1 VSQAVHGIPNGEY
14 REMKREDFWTVFLIL
29 LAGAFLWFVVHIF
42 WRHNEHRRNIDLG
55 INQRA
60 PADSS
65 GDWSGDAGAVDT
77 RKTSFH
83 QSGLALSVRPSE
95 GESSLASPVAQICG
109 AMARGSSDSL
119 C

>member
-1 VSQAVHGIPNGEY
+1 
-14 REMKREDFWTVFLIL
+14 MKREAFWTVSLIL
-29 LAGAFLWFVVHIF
+29 LAGAFLWLVVHIF
-42 WRHNEHRRNIDLG
+42 WRHNEHRRNLDLG

-60 PADSS
+60 PVDAS

-77 RKTSFH
+77 RKISFH